1 MSITIPRSPTGTFRS
16 IITTPRCIH
25 RLRWLV
31 LLLVVLSF
39 AQALP
44 TNVTPVGNNIDL
56 DVGQKNKVSKQNWA
70 LGVVLITVGLL
81 EVFYGFKFIR
91 LTLLVIGFLSWAA
104 TAMILMLI
112 FKWDLIYEMFKPQ
125 HYAFWVWIIA
135 GLIGATISFRFWDLG
150 VTFTGA
156 FGGFALAMGIIA
168 AANLSIGNVARYVI
182 LALMLLGGAAIATF
196 FDRIFIIC
204 GSSYGGAYVFMFGV
218 DQFAQV
224 GYREM
229 IVIFDFR
236 GKTLTYHPNL
246 QVYLMLG
253 SSLVL
258 AGLGIAWEF
267 WHHSRPILMDRE
279 AVFRIYGRPFGKRPK
294 KLVGEKI
301 HQHLKRR
308 FNLYLFLTESLKRR
322 TIQQVLDEECCYP
335 ETDHTAPPEGEQPST
350 TPPDVQTPETKE
362 PKTTIPPDSS
372 GAPFKST
379 PVADSGEKHANPSDN
394 ALSEVVIDGSHP
406 EGTVDHT
413 EQQQDSEEIHN
424 TPSTSADSKEDS
436 TEPIVEIVDAGPS
449 SPTTHPTTRPSP
461 PEPHHHPLFSPNL
474 GARTVQLIRLVSDDI
489 SPGNT
494 IPREFL
500 ENSHMHPGVYR
511 SGSIWPIS
519 SSSSSEDARST
530 SSLLPS
536 HGLQMLEVSESD
548 EDSDEVENGEESAQ
562 DEDTSP
568 RPVIVFHEQVE
579 K

>member
-1 MSITIPRSPTGTFRS
+1 
-16 IITTPRCIH
+16 
-25 RLRWLV
+25 
-31 LLLVVLSF
+31 
-39 AQALP
+39 
-44 TNVTPVGNNIDL
+44 
-56 DVGQKNKVSKQNWA
+56 
-70 LGVVLITVGLL
+70 
-81 EVFYGFKFIR
+81 
-91 LTLLVIGFLSWAA
+91 
-104 TAMILMLI
+104 MILMLI
-112 FKWDLIYEMFKPQ
+112 FKWDLIYVMFQPQ
-125 HYAFWVWIIA
+125 HYALWVWIIA
-135 GLIGATISFRFWDLG
+135 GLIGATVSFRFWDLG

-168 AANLSIGNVARYVI
+168 AANLSIGNVVRYVL
-182 LALMLLGGAAIATF
+182 LAVMLLGGAAIATF
-196 FDRIFIIC
+196 FDRAFIIC
-204 GSSYGGAYVFMFGV
+204 GTSYGGAYVFMFGV

-335 ETDHTAPPEGEQPST
+335 ETDHTVPSEGEQPST
-350 TPPDVQTPETKE
+350 TPPDVQTPEIKE
-362 PKTTIPPDSS
+362 PKTTIPLDSS
-372 GAPFKST
+372 GAHLKST
-379 PVADSGEKHANPSDN
+379 PVEDSGEKHASSSDN

-406 EGTVDHT
+406 ESAVDHT
-413 EQQQDSEEIHN
+413 EQRQDSEEIHN
-424 TPSTSADSKEDS
+424 TPSTSADRKEDG

-449 SPTTHPTTRPSP
+449 SSTTHPTTRPYP
-461 PEPHHHPLFSPNL
+461 PEPHHPLFSPNL
-474 GARTVQLIRLVSDDI
+474 GARTVQLIRLVSDDT

-500 ENSHMHPGVYR
+500 ENSHMHSGAFR
-511 SGSIWPIS
+511 SGSLWPIS

-548 EDSDEVENGEESAQ
+548 EDYDEVENVEESVQ
-562 DEDTSP
+562 DEDTSL